1 MKKTYPKKQ
10 LLLLLMTFCT
20 MFLFSQNK
28 NSYWEKASNE
38 KNENEL
44 VEKETSRLKDF
55 KVFKLDLNK
64 FKMAIAKAPLRG
76 SLLVKN
82 SNIIIDFPNSDGEME
97 SFRIVEASVMHPELQ
112 AQYPN
117 IRSYAGQGIDDPS
130 ATIRFSISP
139 QNGIASMRRAND
151 KRTSFIELSSNQE
164 SVYRVFDRKNSS
176 KPDFACHTEEEFGT
190 KMEEEVSSV
199 NKDADTGTFHTFR
212 LALSCT
218 GEYGA
223 GAGGGTVPGVVA
235 QFNTTMTRV
244 NGIFENDFATTMILI
259 PTNNSIIYLNA
270 GTDPYPGANLNA
282 ELQANLTAV
291 IGEANYDVG
300 HIFNQAGNNGN
311 AGCIG
316 CICVDGQKGSA
327 FTQSTAPFGVDF
339 DVDFVAH
346 EIGHQFGGN
355 HTFTHNNEGTGANLE
370 PGSGSTI
377 MGYAGITGAT
387 DVQPHSDPYFHF
399 FTIEQVTAHVAS
411 RNCDTEASLSQ
422 NTPTANAGADYNIPR
437 GTPFKLTGVGTVD
450 AAGAISYCWEQ
461 SDIGGP
467 GNTHPSSTDT
477 TGPSFRSLNPTA
489 SPTRYFPNLPM
500 VVGGSLGNAGTPGDW
515 EVLNTTARD
524 YTFRLTVR
532 DNIANGGQNKIDN
545 MSVSQ
550 KNVTPFTVSAPN
562 TAVSWEVGSAQTV
575 TWVVGSTTNATI
587 NCQKVNI
594 KLSIDGG
601 FTYPVTI
608 LSDVTNDG
616 SEAIVVPNNIT
627 ANARIMVEA
636 ADNIF
641 YDLSNTNFSIVAP
654 TNPTFAL
661 SVPAVEKDQTICT
674 GVSPV
679 VNVAYEVFSGFSEN
693 TVFSATGNPAG
704 STVNFSTNNINS
716 TQPVV
721 MTLGNTAA
729 ITPGVYPVTITATSA
744 SVTRTEVINFTVYS
758 STFTTSS
765 LIFPGNGI
773 TGVGTVVSLAWAADV
788 NAESYDIQVATNA
801 GFTTGLN
808 TYNSSTNSYNL
819 SGLVISTEYYWRV
832 APKNNCGT
840 GAYSGAYSF
849 TTVTP
854 NCVTYNSTQNNITI
868 PSTGSTAHVITS
880 TRNITLDEVI
890 TDLNV
895 TINVQ
900 HVWAGDM
907 ELKLTSPAGT
917 EVLLLA
923 NSKCDL
929 GIDDI
934 AVTYDDEGIPL
945 VCQPSLPG
953 TPPAVGGT
961 IIPEAALSAFDGE
974 STMGNWVLTATDG
987 FPSGDGGQF
996 LNYSIQ
1002 ICSAPVLSVS
1012 ENNSDSF
1019 EMYPNPSNGKVTI
1032 SFKTNEAVQMSLL
1045 DVRGRKI
1052 YGKLYSNNSD
1062 VFSKEI
1068 DLSTID
1074 SGVYLMNLS
1083 SGNKNVTKKLV
1094 IQ

>member
-1 MKKTYPKKQ
+1 
-10 LLLLLMTFCT
+10 

-28 NSYWEKASNE
+28 NSYWEKSGT
-38 KNENEL
+38 EL
-44 VEKETSRLKDF
+44 NNNKISQTRDAQIFE
-55 KVFKLDLNK
+55 LDIEK
-64 FKMAIAKAPLRG
+64 FKKAITDAPLRG
-76 SLLVKN
+76 TLLAKN
-82 SNIIIDFPNSDGEME
+82 SNIIIDFPNSEGEME

-117 IRSYAGQGIDDPS
+117 IRSYAGQGVDDPS

-151 KRTSFIELSSNQE
+151 KRTSFIELNPTQE
-164 SVYRVFDRKNSS
+164 NVYRVFDRKNTS
-176 KPDFACHTEEEFGT
+176 KPDFACHTEEEFGA
-190 KMEEEVSSV
+190 KMEDEVALAS
-199 NKDADTGTFHTFR
+199 KDANTGTFHTFR

-235 QFNTTMTRV
+235 RFNTTMTRV
-244 NGIFENDFATTMILI
+244 NGIFENDFATTMVLI
-259 PTNNSIIYLNA
+259 PTNNNVIHLNPA
-270 GTDPYPGANLNA
+270 TDPYVGGSLNA
-282 ELQANLTAV
+282 ELQAHLTAV

-300 HIFNQAGNNGN
+300 HVFSQAGNNGN

-327 FTQSTAPFGVDF
+327 FTQSTVPFGVNF

-346 EIGHQFGGN
+346 EMGHQFGGN

-387 DVQPHSDPYFHF
+387 DVQPNSDPYFHY

-411 RNCDTEASLSQ
+411 RTCDIESALTQ
-422 NTPTANAGADYNIPR
+422 DTPTVNAGADFIIPR
-437 GTPFKLTGVGTVD
+437 GTPFKLTGSGTVD

-477 TGPSFRSLNPTA
+477 TGPSFRSLDPTA

-515 EVLNTTARD
+515 EVLNTVARD

-550 KNVTPFTVSAPN
+550 ENVTPFTVSAPN

-575 TWVVGSTTNATI
+575 TWVVGSTTNGTI

-594 KLSIDGG
+594 KLSTDGG

-627 ANARIMVEA
+627 ASARIMVEA

-641 YDLSNTNFSIVAP
+641 YDLSDTNFSIIAP
-654 TNPTFAL
+654 TTPTFTL
-661 SVPAVEKDQTICT
+661 TVPVAEKDQTICT
-674 GVSPV
+674 GASPV
-679 VNVAYEVFSGFSEN
+679 VNIAYDVFSGFTEN
-693 TVFSATGNPAG
+693 TVFTATGNPAG
-704 STVNFSTNNINS
+704 STVNFSANNINS

-729 ITPGVYPVTITATSA
+729 VTPGVYPVTVTATSA
-744 SVTRTEVINFTVYS
+744 SITRNEVINFTVYS
-758 STFTTSS
+758 STFTAPS
-765 LIFPGNGI
+765 LSFPGNGI
-773 TGVGTVVSLAWAADV
+773 TGVGTSVLLTWGPADV
-788 NAESYDIQVATNA
+788 NVESYDIQVATDA
-801 GFTTGLN
+801 GFTANLN
-808 TYNSSTNSYNL
+808 TYNSTTNSYNL
-819 SGLVISTEYYWRV
+819 SGLAISTVYFWRV
-832 APKNNCGT
+832 LPKNRCGNGVYT
-840 GAYSGAYSF
+840 GAYSF

-854 NCVTYNSTQNNITI
+854 SCATYNSVQNNITI
-868 PSTGSTAHVITS
+868 PATGATAHVITS

-890 TDLNV
+890 TDVNV
-895 TINVQ
+895 TINIQ

-923 NSKCDL
+923 NSKCDD
-929 GIDDI
+929 GTDDI
-934 AVTYDDEGIPL
+934 GVTYDDEGVVL
-945 VCQPSLPG
+945 VCSTVVPCVQ
-953 TPPAVGGT
+953 GT

-987 FPSGDGGQF
+987 YPSADGGQF
-996 LNYSIQ
+996 LNYSME

-1012 ENNSDSF
+1012 EDDKKSF
-1019 EMYPNPSNGKVTI
+1019 MMYPNPSKGLVTI
-1032 SFKTNEAVQMSLL
+1032 SLNTNENVQVSLH
-1045 DVRGRKI
+1045 DIGGRKV
-1052 YGKLYSNNSD
+1052 YSQLYNNNAD
-1062 VFSKEI
+1062 GFSKKL
-1068 DLSTID
+1068 DFSTIA
-1074 SGVYLMNLS
+1074 SGVYLLNVE
-1083 SGNKNVTKKLV
+1083 SGETRVTKKLV